1 MSSGHVTGVRCMAMV
16 VFVALGAV
24 VYAQGPSTFKPT
36 VDGWDTLTIVDPARD
51 RHIPIA
57 IRRAAP
63 ATGEQQRVVLI
74 SHGYNENIPG
84 TYLFFSGIAQGLADA
99 GYNVVSVQHEAPSD
113 ELLPMKGDLRITRRP
128 NWERGV
134 MNLRHV
140 RQALEVL
147 EPTWDLDQVDLIG
160 HSNGG
165 DISMLYATL
174 HPEEVRTAVSL
185 DNRRMPLPRVAKPH
199 IASLR
204 ADDAPADP
212 GVLPTTAEQERFRI
226 DVIQMPG
233 FEHGDMNDRATPEQ
247 RVVLI
252 QTLLEVLITQE
263 R

>member
-1 MSSGHVTGVRCMAMV
+1 MSSGLVAGLRCMA
-16 VFVALGAV
+16 AV
-24 VYAQGPSTFKPT
+24 VGLALASLAYAQGPSTFTPT
-36 VDGWDTLTIVDPARD
+36 VDGWDTLTIVDPTRD

-57 IRRAAP
+57 IRRAVP
-63 ATGEQQRVVLI
+63 ATGEQHRVVLI

-99 GYNVVSVQHEAPSD
+99 GYHVVSVQHEAPSD
-113 ELLPMKGDLRITRRP
+113 ELLPMKGDLQITRRP

-134 MNLRHV
+134 MNLRFV
-140 RQALEVL
+140 RQALKIL

-160 HSNGG
+160 
-165 DISMLYATL
+165 MLYATL
-174 HPEEVRTAVSL
+174 YPEEVGTAVSL

-212 GVLPTTAEQERFRI
+212 GVLPTTEEQERFRI
-226 DVIQMPG
+226 DVIPMSG
-233 FEHGDMNDRATPEQ
+233 FKHGDMNDRATPEQ
-247 RVVLI
+247 RVVLV
-252 QTLLEVLITQE
+252 QTLLGLLVPQE